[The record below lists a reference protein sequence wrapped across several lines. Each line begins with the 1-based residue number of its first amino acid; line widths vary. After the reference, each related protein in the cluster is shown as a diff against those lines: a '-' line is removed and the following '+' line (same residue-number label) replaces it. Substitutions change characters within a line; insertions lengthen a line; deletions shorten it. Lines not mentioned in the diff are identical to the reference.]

1 MYIMEQSEIKNSFI
15 YFKIGKENYA
25 IVVNKVLEILQAGK
39 LTTIPNSSEFVKGV
53 LNFRGEIV
61 PVIDMHKRFNL
72 KKQDDTTKMIIII
85 DLETEKKNVLMGLL
99 VDQVKDVIEIEYKSI
114 RKVPD
119 IGINYNPEFLEGMIE
134 KDDQFILLLNVDKVL
149 NINELTEIQNVVVQK
164 TASSEN

>member
-15 YFKIGKENYA
+15 HFKIGKENYA

>member
-1 MYIMEQSEIKNSFI
+1 MEQSVTKNSFI

-39 LTTIPNSSEFVKGV
+39 LTRIPNSSEYIKGV

-72 KKQDDTTKMIIII
+72 KKTENDNKMIIVIE
-85 DLETEKKNVLMGLL
+85 LETEKNNVLMGLL

-134 KDDQFILLLNVDKVL
+134 KEDEFILLLNVDKVL
-149 NINELTEIQNVVVQK
+149 NVNELAEIRNVLADNVI
-164 TASSEN
+164 

>member
-1 MYIMEQSEIKNSFI
+1 MGQSEIKNSFI